1 MVKSIR
7 CNNEKKLSSS
17 DTDSFGK
24 YNLENQA
31 LHEAGYDS
39 FLTAWVYIQMQ
50 ILVNKP
56 NCYENHL
63 NIGRSFFYM
72 NLSSDEDI
80 VNPYYSE
87 NLIRVGVEIKL
98 NEDARTR
105 RHEEV
110 GKIRDTLKEFKQGCD
125 YLIH

>member
-1 MVKSIR
+1 
-7 CNNEKKLSSS
+7 
-17 DTDSFGK
+17 
-24 YNLENQA
+24 
-31 LHEAGYDS
+31 
-39 FLTAWVYIQMQ
+39 
-50 ILVNKP
+50 
-56 NCYENHL
+56 
-63 NIGRSFFYM
+63 M

-98 NEDARTR
+98 NEDARAR